1 MISDFNMPTFLLK
14 SSLFGE
20 FAFDTNEFYAIVL
33 LGINGVLIIISLVAM
48 ISVIIFSKEN
58 KIVNYGL
65 FFAWLCQMI
74 SYIAFNIDYPFS
86 CTMDFRYIP
95 ITVIIGAI
103 FIGKFSNQIENGNKV
118 CRVFNKLIYYSIII
132 FVMAS
137 FIVFTTLK

>member
-1 MISDFNMPTFLLK
+1 
-14 SSLFGE
+14 
-20 FAFDTNEFYAIVL
+20 
-33 LGINGVLIIISLVAM
+33 M

-74 SYIAFNIDYPFS
+74 SYIAFNIDFPFS

-137 FIVFTTLK
+137 FIVFTPIISIPAVFSNYDQSVSCITFIVFTTLK